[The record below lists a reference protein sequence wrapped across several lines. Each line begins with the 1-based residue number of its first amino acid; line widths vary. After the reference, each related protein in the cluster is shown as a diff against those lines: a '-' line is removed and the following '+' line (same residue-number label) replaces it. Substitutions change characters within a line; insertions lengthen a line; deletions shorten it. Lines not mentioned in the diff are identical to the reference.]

1 MTSPVDKDEGG
12 QMEIEIYL
20 NMQSISLDLWAGE
33 RG

>member
-1 MTSPVDKDEGG
+1 MTRPVDKDEGG